1 MISTANYAINI
12 SLHEIKHP
20 KLTLFSIFRLDD
32 KGMKLIDVTT
42 EDVTVNGQGVSKTIA
57 NVMKLKYHVTR
68 HVNVSDVKM

>member
-1 MISTANYAINI
+1 
-12 SLHEIKHP
+12 
-20 KLTLFSIFRLDD
+20 
-32 KGMKLIDVTT
+32 MKLIDVTT